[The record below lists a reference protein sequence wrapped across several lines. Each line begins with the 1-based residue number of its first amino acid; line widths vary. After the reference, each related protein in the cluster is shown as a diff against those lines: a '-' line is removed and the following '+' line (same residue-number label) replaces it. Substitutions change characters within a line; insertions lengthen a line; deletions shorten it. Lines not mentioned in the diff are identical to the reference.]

1 MIRRVAGRYLLA
13 EQLGAG
19 GTSRVHAAVDERL
32 GRRVAV
38 KLLDARLVASA
49 DPAGRERFLREGPL
63 SASFSHRHAVTV
75 FDAGEDNDDLYIVME
90 LVDGPSLAE
99 YMARTGPLPID
110 EAVNIARQLLAALAA
125 AHAAGI
131 VHRDVKPANVLLG
144 ADGEVKLAD
153 FGIAKRFDELDD
165 SVTTTGMVIGTPRYL
180 APEQA
185 TGAELTP
192 ATDVYAMGILLF
204 EMFTGCTPFVGDTP
218 IAIALVQQSQVAP
231 DVRSLRPELS
241 PRLAAAVARALATKP
256 SDRYPTALEMAADL
270 ENAWPPPAAA
280 LPAAVVATQLME
292 AAGTPAVGVRSGDTE
307 IWPAAAAGQASTS
320 VGMVPARKFPLKSAA
335 IIAAVVLL
343 AGIVAATLLGPDSGR
358 LAVDGGAVTTTA
370 PPAVTESSE
379 LASAPTTA
387 PPPAP
392 TVAPVVDEII
402 PGFAR
407 TDDLQ
412 VFLQQIAGAPALV
425 GESGEDLADEL
436 RQVLEERSGRKQRE
450 GASDLR
456 EQLSKW
462 VDEGEL
468 NPAIAAALDGL
479 LAPLAER

>member
-1 MIRRVAGRYLLA
+1 MTRRVAGRYLLG

-49 DPAGRERFLREGPL
+49 DPAGRERFLREGPM

-99 YMARTGPLPID
+99 HMAATGPLPID

-131 VHRDVKPANVLLG
+131 VHRDVKPANVLMG
-144 ADGEVKLAD
+144 ADGEIKLAD

-241 PRLAAAVARALATKP
+241 PRLAAAVARALATRP

-292 AAGTPAVGVRSGDTE
+292 AAGTPAVGARSGDTE
-307 IWPAAAAGQASTS
+307 IWPVAAAGQASTP
-320 VGMVPARKFPLKSAA
+320 VAMVPARRFPLKSVA
-335 IIAAVVLL
+335 IIAAVVVL
-343 AGIVAATLLGPDSGR
+343 AGIVAATLLGPDSSGR
-358 LAVDGGAVTTTA
+358 LAVDGSGVATTA
-370 PPAVTESSE
+370 LPAVTESSV

-387 PPPAP
+387 PL
-392 TVAPVVDEII
+392 VDEII

-412 VFLQQIAGAPALV
+412 VFLQQLDGEPTLV
-425 GESGEDLADEL
+425 GESGEELAGILREVLDE
-436 RQVLEERSGRKQRE
+436 SSPRKQRE
-450 GASDLR
+450 GAKDLR
-456 EQLSKW
+456 KRLSEW
-462 VDEGEL
+462 VEDGEL

-479 LAPLAER
+479 LAPLADGPGK